1 MFIRDGELFSSAGSS
16 AAIDLGL
23 LLVEEGLGPEVS
35 RGADHRPQTLAHRSA
50 VHPESSGRD
59 FSVTAPA
66 KIAAMSVRNFTRV
79 FTRDNG
85 IIGFVA

>member
-1 MFIRDGELFSSAGSS
+1 MQT
-16 AAIDLGL
+16 IDRRRLHTVQQYIL
-23 LLVEEGLGPEVS
+23 NRP
-35 RGADHRPQTLAHRSA
+35 GADL
-50 VHPESSGRD
+50 
-59 FSVTAPA
+59 SVTAPA